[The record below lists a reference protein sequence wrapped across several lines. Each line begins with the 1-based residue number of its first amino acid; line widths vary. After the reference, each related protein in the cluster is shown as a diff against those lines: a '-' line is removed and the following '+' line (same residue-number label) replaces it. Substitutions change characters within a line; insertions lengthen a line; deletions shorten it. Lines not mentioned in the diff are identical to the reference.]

1 MGYKS
6 ANTKPKLLPSNT
18 KPSIR
23 GQQPLED
30 PRKTP
35 WQAEKNDTKGER
47 CLISEGSTINKK
59 EKKKGNFLQRK
70 EKKK

>member
-18 KPSIR
+18 KLLIR

-35 WQAEKNDTKGER
+35 RRAKKND
-47 CLISEGSTINKK
+47 I
-59 EKKKGNFLQRK
+59 
-70 EKKK
+70 